1 MIFQISART
10 SFPCQE
16 NRQAEVMTTNYI
28 ILKRFILRLYKRQKW
43 RRNQASITSQ
53 KYCLLI
59 TNDYTS
65 LLLFIHY
72 LQCVVIFYRH
82 GNGVKINAEL
92 KFVSLSILFSRQAS
106 KER

>member
-1 MIFQISART
+1 MSREQT
-10 SFPCQE
+10 SGSYDDKLHHFKEIHSTFLQ
-16 NRQAEVMTTNYI
+16 
-28 ILKRFILRLYKRQKW
+28 

-92 KFVSLSILFSRQAS
+92 
-106 KER
+106 

>member
-1 MIFQISART
+1 MSREQT
-10 SFPCQE
+10 SGSYDDKLHHFKEIHSTSVQTS
-16 NRQAEVMTTNYI
+16 EVETEPGFYY
-28 ILKRFILRLYKRQKW
+28 R
-43 RRNQASITSQ
+43 Q

-92 KFVSLSILFSRQAS
+92 
-106 KER
+106 